1 MPLRNAIFY
10 LGEDHIGA
18 ILFIA
23 LEVTSRG
30 FVVALG
36 KIMRLP
42 FFVNGFIKGCLEEVL

>member
-42 FFVNGFIKGCLEEVL
+42 LNGFIKGCLEEVL